1 MGLTKI
7 KAKQIS
13 NLDFKQAARVVTVT
27 NVTLTGGAPSVVD
40 GVFLNTNNRVLVTG
54 QTDRRENGI
63 YRVQILGTGAD
74 GTWVRTTDADVTGEV
89 LPGMVIMVTE
99 GVLYADRPWKLTTN
113 GAIVIGVTE
122 LDFELFNGTVPGG
135 ANTNVQFNSSGN
147 FAGSADFTWDGT
159 TLYINGGANVTATVT
174 ATGFSGNGAG
184 LTNTVTDR
192 GSDPDNWN
200 TTTQM
205 GVYQVNRESWSGTI
219 GTPLDSTVFV
229 GILQVLT
236 AGNASSQMFFPG
248 TVQSGDEK
256 IQWNRN
262 YWNGTWTAWT
272 KIVNSGQIIDA
283 GLF

>member
-99 GVLYADRPWKLTTN
+99 GMIYADRPWKLTTN

-135 ANTNVQFNSSGN
+135 ANTNVQFNDSGN
-147 FAGSADFTWDGT
+147 FAGSADLTWNGT